1 MPPNSQPAKP
11 THGDTA
17 ASQTFNPPLIHP
29 RYMTQDEKNEL
40 LEETRILKMLLNF
53 HIQNRKRIA
62 LSDREFEKY
71 VNAALDRLNEIAVLL
86 GKKDEEK

>member
-1 MPPNSQPAKP
+1 
-11 THGDTA
+11 
-17 ASQTFNPPLIHP
+17 
-29 RYMTQDEKNEL
+29 MTQDEKNEL

>member
-1 MPPNSQPAKP
+1 
-11 THGDTA
+11 
-17 ASQTFNPPLIHP
+17 
-29 RYMTQDEKNEL
+29 
-40 LEETRILKMLLNF
+40 MLLNF